1 MANDFMK
8 MLQHQLSDDNFIDQ
22 LSQQLGG
29 VEKEK
34 AAAAAN
40 GAVSVLTGALA
51 KNAAS
56 KQGASALAGALD
68 RDHDGSVLDD
78 LMGTLTGAVQ
88 SGGGRALNSAGI
100 LSHILGGRQSGA
112 VDMISKMSGL
122 DSGKTSQLMMMLAP
136 VVMGMLGKARQ
147 QNGLDSAGLSNIL
160 AGAFGQQKGQGSQAM
175 DMISGFLD
183 QDGDGDITDDLSKL
197 GKGLLG
203 GLFGRR

>member
-1 MANDFMK
+1 MANDFMR
-8 MLQHQLSDDNFIDQ
+8 MLQNQLSDDQFISQ
-22 LSQQLGG
+22 LSRQLGG

-34 AAAAAN
+34 TAAAAS
-40 GAVSVLTGALA
+40 GAISVLTGALA

-56 KQGASALAGALD
+56 RQGASALASALD
-68 RDHDGSVLDD
+68 RDHDGSALED
-78 LMGTLTGAVQ
+78 LMGTLSGALG

-122 DSGKTSQLMMMLAP
+122 DKGKTGQLMMMLAP
-136 VVMGMLGKARQ
+136 VIMGMLGKAKR
-147 QNGLDSAGLSNIL
+147 QNGLDTAGLSSIL
-160 AGAFGQQKGQGSQAM
+160 AGAFGQQKGHGNQAM
-175 DMISGFLD
+175 DMIAGFLD
-183 QDGDGDITDDLSKL
+183 QDGDGDITDDLSRL